1 MMRKVLNLLIVLSLL
16 ALLVPAVALAQDGG
30 EMKGQ
35 EYTIQ
40 KDDWLSKLAD
50 KYLGNVLAYDA
61 IVEATNQM
69 AEQNPDKFTKIDNP
83 DLVEPGWVI
92 WIPEATTAPEKG
104 LLATLE
110 ERGTMVVGTSADYP
124 PYESV
129 DEAGEF
135 VGFDMDLIRE
145 VGARMGLEVQIS
157 DMAFDAL
164 IAALQENKVDAV
176 IAAMQYSPERDEQVD
191 FSIPY
196 HYQKDAFLV
205 NAGSGIAMTSPMD
218 AAGYNIGVQTG
229 TLQEQWALDNLVAQG
244 LLSEDQLFRY
254 ERVDQGALDVSAGRI
269 DMLFINADPA
279 KELAE
284 KMGLE
289 LALVTSDTVVGGQSV
304 AVPEGE
310 TGFKAELDRIITEL
324 QNEGVVEQLQ
334 VKWNIP

>member
-1 MMRKVLNLLIVLSLL
+1 MMKKVLNLFIVLSLL
-16 ALLVPAVALAQDGG
+16 ALLVPAVALAQDGD
-30 EMKGQ
+30 ELMGQ

-40 KDDWLSKLAD
+40 KDDWLSKLAE
-50 KYLGNVLAYDA
+50 KYLGNVLAYNA

-69 AEQNPDKFTKIDNP
+69 AEQNPDKFNKIDNA

-92 WIPEATTAPEKG
+92 WIPEATAAPERG
-104 LLATLE
+104 LLARLE
-110 ERGTMVVGTSADYP
+110 DRGIMVVGTSADYP

-135 VGFDMDLIRE
+135 IGFDMDLIRE

-176 IAAMQYSPERDEQVD
+176 IAAMQYSPERDEKVD
-191 FSIPY
+191 FSVPY

-205 NAGSGIAMTSPMD
+205 SQDAGIEMSSPMD

-229 TLQEQWALDNLVAQG
+229 TLQEQWALDNLVDQG

-254 ERVDQGALDVSAGRI
+254 ERVDQGALDVAAGRL

-324 QNEGVVEQLQ
+324 QNEGVIEQLQ
-334 VKWNIP
+334 LKWNIP

>member
-92 WIPEATTAPEKG
+92 WIPEATTAPERG

-205 NAGSGIAMTSPMD
+205 NQGSGIVMNSPMD

>member
-92 WIPEATTAPEKG
+92 WIPEATTAPERG

-205 NAGSGIAMTSPMD
+205 NQGSGIVMNSPMD

-324 QNEGVVEQLQ
+324 QNEGVIEQLQ

>member
-1 MMRKVLNLLIVLSLL
+1 MMKKVLNLLIVLSLL

-92 WIPEATTAPEKG
+92 WIPEATTAPERG

-205 NAGSGIAMTSPMD
+205 NQDAGIVMSSPMD
-218 AAGYNIGVQTG
+218 AAGYSIGVQTG

>member
-1 MMRKVLNLLIVLSLL
+1 MMKKILNLLIVLSLL

-30 EMKGQ
+30 ELKGQ

-92 WIPEATTAPEKG
+92 WIPEGTTAPEKG

-110 ERGTMVVGTSADYP
+110 ERGTIIVGTSADYP

-145 VGARMGLEVQIS
+145 VGTRMGLEVQIS

-205 NAGSGIAMTSPMD
+205 NQGSEIKMSTPMD

-254 ERVDQGALDVSAGRI
+254 ERVDQGALDVAAGRI

-279 KELAE
+279 KELGE

-304 AVPEGE
+304 AIPEGE

-324 QNEGVVEQLQ
+324 QNEGVIEQLQ